1 MGQVFLLSLT
11 AALNPVLV
19 GASTVMLL
27 LPNPKRLMLGYLLG
41 ALMTSITLGLVI
53 VFALKGSGTVST
65 TQNTINPAV
74 DLALGALL
82 LTAAFVLGTG
92 RDKQITERRQAR
104 KGPKEDKGP
113 PRWQQALSKGSARD
127 TFVVGALLTLPGA
140 SYLAG
145 LHHIEDQRLSTTA
158 TVLTVVGFNLIML
171 ILLELPLLGYVV
183 APDWTPGAV
192 ERAKAWVGRNG
203 HQGAVQRAKAW
214 VGRNGHQAAVI
225 ALTVLGAALLIKGI
239 AGLVS

>member
-1 MGQVFLLSLT
+1 MAQIFLLALT

-27 LPNPKRLMLGYLLG
+27 LPNPRRLMLGYLLG

-53 VFALKGSGTVST
+53 VYALKGSGSVST
-65 TQNTINPAV
+65 TQNTVNPLI
-74 DLALGALL
+74 DLALGVILL
-82 LTAAFVLGTG
+82 IGAVVLGTG
-92 RDKQITERRQAR
+92 RDKQIAESRRAR

-113 PRWQQALSKGSARD
+113 PRWQKTLSKGSARS

-140 SYLAG
+140 SYIAG
-145 LHHIEDQRLSTTA
+145 LDHIEKQNLSKA
-158 TVLTVVGFNLIML
+158 GTVLTVIGFNLIML
-171 ILLELPLLGYVV
+171 ILLELPLIGYTI

-192 ERAKAWVGRNG
+192 ERSKAWVGRNG
-203 HQGAVQRAKAW
+203 HK
-214 VGRNGHQAAVI
+214 AAVI
-225 ALTVLGAALLIKGI
+225 ALTVLGTALVIKGV

>member
-53 VFALKGSGTVST
+53 VFALKGSSAVST
-65 TQNTINPAV
+65 TQSTLSPAV
-74 DLALGALL
+74 DLALGAILL
-82 LTAAFVLGTG
+82 LAAFVLGTG
-92 RDKQITERRQAR
+92 RDERISERRQAR

-113 PRWQQALSKGSARD
+113 PRWQRALSKGSART
-127 TFVVGALLTLPGA
+127 TFVVGALLTLPGG

-145 LHHIEDQRLSTTA
+145 LHHIEEQKLSTTA
-158 TVLTVVGFNLIML
+158 TVLTVIGFNLIML
-171 ILLELPLLGYVV
+171 ILLELPLLSYTI

-192 ERAKAWVGRNG
+192 ERAKAWVSRNG
-203 HQGAVQRAKAW
+203 KR
-214 VGRNGHQAAVI
+214 AAVI
-225 ALTVLGAALLIKGI
+225 ALAVIGGALIIKGVI
-239 AGLVS
+239 GLVS

>member
-1 MGQVFLLSLT
+1 MGRIFLLSLV

-53 VFALKGSGTVST
+53 VSALKGSSSVST

-74 DLALGALL
+74 DLALGAILL
-82 LTAAFVLGTG
+82 AAAVILGTG
-92 RDKQITERRQAR
+92 RDKRIAERRRAR
-104 KGPKEDKGP
+104 KGPKEEKGP
-113 PRWQQALSKGSARD
+113 PRWQQALSKGSART
-127 TFVVGALLTLPGA
+127 TFVVGALLTLPGG

-145 LHHIEDQRLSTTA
+145 LNEIEKQNLSTTA
-158 TVLTVVGFNLIML
+158 TVLTVIGFNLVML
-171 ILLELPLLGYVV
+171 ILLELPLLGYTF

-192 ERAKAWVGRNG
+192 ERAKAWAGRNG
-203 HQGAVQRAKAW
+203 HK
-214 VGRNGHQAAVI
+214 AAVI
-225 ALTVLGAALLIKGI
+225 ALAVLGGALVVKGI
-239 AGLVS
+239 AELVS

>member
-1 MGQVFLLSLT
+1 MGHVLLLSLL

-53 VFALKGSGTVST
+53 VFALKGSSTVST
-65 TQNTINPAV
+65 TENTISPAV
-74 DLALGALL
+74 DLALGAIMLL
-82 LTAAFVLGTG
+82 AALVLGTG
-92 RDKQITERRQAR
+92 RDKRIAERRQQR
-104 KGPKEDKGP
+104 KGPKPDKGP
-113 PRWQQALSKGSARD
+113 PRWQQALSKGSART
-127 TFVVGALLTLPGA
+127 TFVVGALLTLPGG

-145 LHHIEDQRLSTTA
+145 LDQIEKQNLSTSA

-171 ILLELPLLGYVV
+171 MLLELPLLGFVV

-192 ERAKAWVGRNG
+192 ERSKAWFSRNG
-203 HQGAVQRAKAW
+203 HK
-214 VGRNGHQAAVI
+214 AAVI
-225 ALTVLGAALLIKGI
+225 ALTVLGSALVLKGI
-239 AGLVS
+239 IGLVS

>member
-1 MGQVFLLSLT
+1 MGQVFLLSLA

-53 VFALKGSGTVST
+53 VYALKGSSSVST

-74 DLALGALL
+74 DLALGAILL
-82 LTAAFVLGTG
+82 AAAAVLGTG
-92 RDKQITERRQAR
+92 RDKRIAERRRVR

-113 PRWQQALSKGSARD
+113 PRWQQALSKGSART
-127 TFVVGALLTLPGA
+127 TFAVGALLTLPGG

-145 LHHIEDQRLSTTA
+145 LNRIEKQNLSTTA
-158 TVLTVVGFNLIML
+158 TVLTVIGFNLVML
-171 ILLELPLLGYVV
+171 ILLELPLLGYTF

-192 ERAKAWVGRNG
+192 ERAKAWAGRNG
-203 HQGAVQRAKAW
+203 HK
-214 VGRNGHQAAVI
+214 AAVI
-225 ALTVLGAALLIKGI
+225 ALTVLGGALVAKGI
-239 AGLVS
+239 AELVA

>member
-1 MGQVFLLSLT
+1 MGHIFLLSLA

-53 VFALKGSGTVST
+53 VYALKGSSAVST
-65 TQNTINPAV
+65 TQNTISPGV
-74 DLALGALL
+74 DLALGAILL
-82 LTAAFVLGTG
+82 VAAVVLGTG
-92 RDKQITERRQAR
+92 RDKRIAERRQAR
-104 KGPKEDKGP
+104 KGPKEEKGP
-113 PRWQQALSKGSARD
+113 PRWQQALSKGSART

-145 LHHIEDQRLSTTA
+145 LDQIEKQNLSTTA
-158 TVLTVVGFNLIML
+158 TVLAVIGFNLVML
-171 ILLELPLLGYVV
+171 ILLELPLLGYTI

-192 ERAKAWVGRNG
+192 ERSKAWVNRNG
-203 HQGAVQRAKAW
+203 KR
-214 VGRNGHQAAVI
+214 AAVI
-225 ALTVLGAALLIKGI
+225 ALTVLGSALVIKGLI
-239 AGLVS
+239 GLVG

>member
-1 MGQVFLLSLT
+1 MGQVFLLSLL

-27 LPNPKRLMLGYLLG
+27 LPNPKLLMLGYLLG

-53 VFALKGSGTVST
+53 VFALKDSSTVST
-65 TQNTINPAV
+65 TENTISPAV
-74 DLALGALL
+74 DLALGAILL
-82 LTAAFVLGTG
+82 LAALVLGTG
-92 RDKQITERRQAR
+92 RDKRIAERRRER

-113 PRWQQALSKGSARD
+113 PRWQQALSKGSART
-127 TFVVGALLTLPGA
+127 TFVVGALLTLPGG

-145 LHHIEDQRLSTTA
+145 LDQIEKQKLSTSA

-171 ILLELPLLGYVV
+171 MLLELPLLGFVV

-192 ERAKAWVGRNG
+192 ERSKAWFSRNG
-203 HQGAVQRAKAW
+203 HK
-214 VGRNGHQAAVI
+214 AAVI
-225 ALTVLGAALLIKGI
+225 ALTVLGSALVLKGI
-239 AGLVS
+239 IGLVS

>member
-11 AALNPVLV
+11 AALNPILV

-27 LPNPKRLMLGYLLG
+27 LPNPERLMLGYLLG
-41 ALMTSITLGLVI
+41 ALLTSITLGLVI
-53 VFALKGSGTVST
+53 VFALNGSSTVST
-65 TQNTINPAV
+65 TQNTISPAV
-74 DLALGALL
+74 DLALGAILL
-82 LTAAFVLGTG
+82 LAAFVLGTG
-92 RDKQITERRQAR
+92 RDKRIAERRQAR

-145 LHHIEDQRLSTTA
+145 LHHIDTQHLSTTA
-158 TVLTVVGFNLIML
+158 TVLTVIGFNLIML
-171 ILLELPLLGYVV
+171 ILLELPLLGYAL

-203 HQGAVQRAKAW
+203 HK
-214 VGRNGHQAAVI
+214 AAVV
-225 ALTVLGAALLIKGI
+225 ALTVLGVALVIKGI